1 MKYLSHY
8 MEDAQTKAF
17 NDAGAFFA
25 FSQEQMSKKRI
36 KCQVYVSLGAGLYA
50 PKSNADSLV
59 TVLDNIY
66 KDSMTALRN
75 LAEFTGRKKD
85 SRNTPIINSN
95 IFHSS
100 FHFITYSGLFYNFF
114 CRFKVG
120 LDNIQYTTENVEHTS
135 AA

>member
-66 KDSMTALRN
+66 KDSIKQDIAENGIKNIIDRELANYETQITGDLSDTFDALKPYGIT
-75 LAEFTGRKKD
+75 LSQIKD
-85 SRNTPIINSN
+85 QYGSYYQKCI
-95 IFHSS
+95 
-100 FHFITYSGLFYNFF
+100 
-114 CRFKVG
+114 
-120 LDNIQYTTENVEHTS
+120 DNDWF
-135 AA
+135 